1 MFSVHDSAFVTTIVH
16 WATALC
22 SKVRQHHAAWLVSAY
37 VNGVQG
43 ADDIA
48 TAVVAL

>member
-37 VNGVQG
+37 VSGGHG
-43 ADDIA
+43 ADSVA
-48 TAVVAL
+48 AVVAL